1 MFMAIIRSQE
11 AVLFQKYHHFVKGK
25 VLDFGSSEGFFAELV
40 FGKGSVKVGLDLLTN
55 QRVQEAKAKK
65 IYQKIVLYDGTV
77 IPYSN
82 NYFNTV
88 VSNCVL
94 EHIPNLKL
102 SLKEIYRVLKP
113 NGYFLTSVM
122 TDRWE
127 NYQFGSKIFGKIYL
141 DFMRKTQVHHNL
153 FSRKKWQ
160 NYFKKTDFKI
170 QFIDGYLYRKS
181 AYYLGLF
188 HFLSIGS
195 LISYKL
201 FNKWVL
207 FSFSFLNKIKTR
219 LIKKIIIDEKKSDQ
233 ASALFFVLKK

>member
-11 AVLFQKYHHFVKGK
+11 ALLFQKYHRFIKGK
-25 VLDFGSSEGFFAELV
+25 VLDFGCGEGFFAELV
-40 FGKGSVKVGLDLLTN
+40 FGKGKINIGLDLLTN
-55 QRVQEAKAKK
+55 QRVQEAKKRKIYKK
-65 IYQKIVLYDGTV
+65 IILYDGGV
-77 IPYSN
+77 IPYPN
-82 NYFNTV
+82 NYFDSV

-94 EHIPNLKL
+94 EHIPKL
-102 SLKEIYRVLKP
+102 QYSLKEIYRVLKP
-113 NGYFLTSVM
+113 EGYFLTSVM

-127 NYQFGSKIFGKIYL
+127 DYQFGSKSLGKPYL
-141 DFMRKTQVHHNL
+141 DFMRKTQDHHNL
-153 FSRKKWQ
+153 FSQDKWQ
-160 NYFKKTDFKI
+160 NYLKKTGFKI

-207 FSFSFLNKIKTR
+207 FSISFLNKIKTR
-219 LIKKIIIDEKKSDQ
+219 LIKAMIIDEKNSNL